1 MPFGLE
7 FLTIFDPSAL
17 TSAAGKTVSLNGDCS
32 GYCVDNSSDYVGT
45 GNGNLLGDGVIY
57 PAQEQHVGGTP
68 MLSDSTECSYYS
80 CDNSADYIG
89 TGSNGETNLTG
100 DGVIYPK
107 YEAFAAPGKAP
118 MLSDSSEC
126 SYFSCDHSQ
135 DYIGTTSNGADTNL
149 TNDGVIFPKYTA
161 FSAQGETS
169 QLSGCTGYEC
179 DNSADY
185 IGTPNNGL
193 TGDGV
198 IYPKYTPLSGANS
211 AHTTGL
217 VEGADHAGAYYC
229 PDAQETGTG
238 VECPLEVQDPVLIPI
253 KYPVIMA
260 NQVSGATQLA
270 PVHAGAYYCSV
281 PEADC
286 GTSVVDP
293 VLKPIQYPVFSEL
306 AAPLAAI
313 PEFDQQEEKA
323 ADKSKA
329 ARASGAH
336 LLLMGHACLFGAA
349 EATSKMASNMM
360 SNKTDWF
367 ASWEKDFKDC
377 SAKAANAVS
386 PAGAVVLGKVMEAK

>member
-135 DYIGTTSNGADTNL
+135 DYIGTSSNGADTHL
-149 TNDGVIFPKYTA
+149 TN
-161 FSAQGETS
+161 
-169 QLSGCTGYEC
+169 
-179 DNSADY
+179 
-185 IGTPNNGL
+185 
-193 TGDGV
+193 DGV